1 MVFISNYSYLDEY
14 NQVKEDFETE
24 TNESSTIIWLHNEKD
39 YHYEIIESIMMYIE
53 KVIRN
58 RIQNPIFY
66 IDLEGD
72 DPSFKDYLSS
82 KYTNLQWDKP
92 SFYHYYVEISF
103 YKDQLAKYRND
114 SRHFYIAHEISP
126 ELEMYSNIYFI
137 TPLSKNYI
145 SCHFLPFQQE
155 KGKFKTEL
163 PIYIVQ
169 GNLDETRRDF
179 SLLATLLSQSYP
191 LDFRIKLI
199 GRGDIPTS
207 LKRFSD
213 KIILKNNLN
222 FQEFHAEFLDGYCVL
237 PLISKEKNPSYYT
250 NKLTSSVN
258 YILGYQLK
266 CIVDYDLQ
274 NIYHFN
280 NAYIY
285 QTPSE
290 IQNVFLMSLID
301 FYKK

>member
-1 MVFISNYSYLDEY
+1 MVFISNYYYLDEY

-24 TNESSTIIWLHNEKD
+24 TKESFTIIWLHNEKD
-39 YHYEIIESIMMYIE
+39 YHYEIIESIMMSIE

-72 DPSFKDYLSS
+72 DPSFKEYLSS

-103 YKDQLAKYRND
+103 YKDQFAKYRND
-114 SRHFYIAHEISP
+114 SRHFYIGHEISP

-155 KGKFKTEL
+155 KERLKTQL

-179 SLLATLLSQSYP
+179 SLLVQLLSQSYP

-199 GRGDIPTS
+199 GRGDMPTS

-285 QTPSE
+285 ETVSDVP
-290 IQNVFLMSLID
+290 NTFLMSLID

>member
-1 MVFISNYSYLDEY
+1 
-14 NQVKEDFETE
+14 
-24 TNESSTIIWLHNEKD
+24 
-39 YHYEIIESIMMYIE
+39 
-53 KVIRN
+53 
-58 RIQNPIFY
+58 
-66 IDLEGD
+66 
-72 DPSFKDYLSS
+72 
-82 KYTNLQWDKP
+82 
-92 SFYHYYVEISF
+92 
-103 YKDQLAKYRND
+103 
-114 SRHFYIAHEISP
+114 
-126 ELEMYSNIYFI
+126 MYSNIYFI

-301 FYKK
+301 FYKVTEVMSY

>member
-1 MVFISNYSYLDEY
+1 MVFISNYYYLDEY
-14 NQVKEDFETE
+14 NEMRENFEAH
-24 TNESSTIIWLHNEKD
+24 TNEPSTIILLHNEKD
-39 YHYEIIESIMMYIE
+39 YHYEIIESIMIYIE
-53 KVIRN
+53 QIVGQ
-58 RIQNPIFY
+58 RIQSPMFY
-66 IDLEGD
+66 LDLEGN

-82 KYTNLQWDKP
+82 KYNNLKWDKP
-92 SFYHYYVEISF
+92 SFYHYYVELSF
-103 YKDQLAKYRND
+103 YKDQISKYRND
-114 SRHFYIAHEISP
+114 SMHFYIGHEISP
-126 ELEMYSNIYFI
+126 ELEMHSNIYFI

-145 SCHFLPFQQE
+145 SCHFLPFKEE
-155 KGKFKTEL
+155 KKKFKTEL

-179 SLLATLLSQSYP
+179 SLLVKLLSQSYP
-191 LDFRIKLI
+191 FDFRIKLI
-199 GRGDIPTS
+199 GRGDIPAS
-207 LKRFSD
+207 LQPFSD
-213 KIILKNNLN
+213 KIIVKNNLN
-222 FQEFHAEFLDGYCVL
+222 FQEFHAEFLDGYCLL
-237 PLISKEKNPSYYT
+237 PLVSKENNPSYYK

-285 QTPSE
+285 HSLVD
-290 IQNVFLMSLID
+290 IQNVFLMSLIN